1 MARVCLSQI
10 QREEETVAA
19 QKSHHM
25 QDMSNTGNMPP
36 DPEILTS
43 VGECAKTEVSQ
54 LINQVSDK
62 QVDSQEDSQEDK
74 KEIPPSLATMRTNTS
89 TTNAKPNNSIQ
100 DSRVTTSIATE
111 REDLIAA
118 LKLIAESIAQERQ
131 VAARSII
138 HHWLSWVLMGI
149 VFAGIF
155 LVMYNDPSDCGRI
168 ILTCT
173 GALVVALLLIR
184 NFVAGYLDLAE
195 NTGTWKWL
203 YGPDESENIRTAEK
217 WRNYRLPKKHQRDFE
232 RAYDIVVIVRYQSAV
247 IATLVLR
254 VVRCDQPNSNSDMQ
268 STAPQ
273 RPMGQN
279 HAAFIR
285 ALTVACRYRYLGLGG
300 ALLRVAVMLREENN
314 WKSIEF
320 ADRHAMSPQVLP
332 KHFIFSSSGLAKA
345 WVDRLRDMV
354 SEYQQGSGEFPWVLD
369 EDHNAWGGRLPPY
382 LQLDVQ
388 FGKLKVAQISGEL
401 LVSYTNY
408 PNEHW

>member
-1 MARVCLSQI
+1 
-10 QREEETVAA
+10 
-19 QKSHHM
+19 M
-25 QDMSNTGNMPP
+25 QDMSNTANMPP
-36 DPEILTS
+36 DLEILTS
-43 VGECAKTEVSQ
+43 VGECAKTEVTQ
-54 LINQVSDK
+54 LVNQISNK
-62 QVDSQEDSQEDK
+62 QVDSQEGK
-74 KEIPPSLATMRTNTS
+74 KEIPPSLATMRTDAS
-89 TTNAKPNNSIQ
+89 TTDAKSNNTIQ
-100 DSRVTTSIATE
+100 DSRITTSIATE

-118 LKLIAESIAQERQ
+118 LKLIAESIAQQRQ

-138 HHWLSWVLMGI
+138 HHWLSWMLTGI

-155 LVMYNDPSDCGRI
+155 LVMYNGPSDCGRI

-173 GALVVALLLIR
+173 GALMVALLLTR
-184 NFVAGYLDLAE
+184 NSVAGYLDLAE

-203 YGPDESENIRTAEK
+203 YGPDESENIRSAEK
-217 WRNYRLPKKHQRDFE
+217 WRSYRLLKKHQLGFE

-254 VVRCDQPNSNSDMQ
+254 VVRCDQPNSNPDMK

-285 ALTVACRYRYLGLGG
+285 ALTVAYRYRSLGLGG

-332 KHFIFSSSGLAKA
+332 KHFIFSSSGLAGA

-354 SEYQQGSGEFPWVLD
+354 SEYQQGSSEFPWVLD
-369 EDHNAWGGRLPPY
+369 EDHNAWDGKLPPY

-388 FGKLKVAQISGEL
+388 FQKLKEAQISGEL
-401 LVSYTNY
+401 LLSYSNY